1 MLFCHYVVTLYN
13 KNVHVG
19 DFFFTMLQFVIA
31 KIYSLVTFLHELVTF
46 YNKSFHVDDFF
57 YTR

>member
-1 MLFCHYVVTLYN
+1 
-13 KNVHVG
+13 
-19 DFFFTMLQFVIA
+19 MLQFVIA